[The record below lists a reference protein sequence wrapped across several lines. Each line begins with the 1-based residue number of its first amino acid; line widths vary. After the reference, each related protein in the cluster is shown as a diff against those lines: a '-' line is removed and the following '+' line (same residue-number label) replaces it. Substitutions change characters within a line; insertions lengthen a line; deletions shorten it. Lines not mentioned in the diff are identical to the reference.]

1 MATLEQVE
9 KLREKANVS
18 FEEAKTALDAS
29 NGDLLEAII
38 LLEKQGKVNPPV
50 GGGFYCSNNSGAGE
64 KETAQEERK
73 TEERRGE
80 SFSEMINRF
89 GRFCGRVINKGN
101 TNYFEAEKEGK
112 VIISL
117 PVTLLVISVIFFFWF
132 IFPLMIVG
140 LFFGFRYHF
149 RGHDLG
155 KESVNK
161 VMDSAS
167 DTAENIKRSFNND
180 KK

>member
-1 MATLEQVE
+1 M
-9 KLREKANVS
+9 S
-18 FEEAKTALDAS
+18 FEEAKAALDAS
-29 NGDLLEAII
+29 NGDLLDALI
-38 LLEKQGKVNPPV
+38 LLEKQGKVNAPV
-50 GGGFYCSNNSGAGE
+50 GGGCYSSKDSGAGE
-64 KETAQEERK
+64 KETAHEEKK

-80 SFSEMINRF
+80 NFSEMINRF
-89 GRFCGRVINKGN
+89 GRFCVKVFNKGN
-101 TNYFEAEKEGK
+101 TNYFEAEKNGK

-117 PVTLLVISVIFFFWF
+117 PVTLLVISVIFLFWF
-132 IFPLMIVG
+132 ILPLMIIG

-167 DTAENIKRSFNND
+167 DTAENIKKSFNGD